1 MKKELLRLFKGYK
14 GAKIVNS
21 FDVEAMHYGILIPSS
36 APKDVI
42 KEAISMYGIDGQLW
56 NQTFHKSWDK
66 VAHAP
71 LLQLLVEQLV
81 HYITT
86 YGFERLGCYSEDTV
100 FIPTEKLE
108 VPDIDVKQISF
119 TVIKC
124 LSDEDI
130 TSKLMDLVTSGIAL
144 SEQTIS
150 DIKVLSDYID
160 KERFDE
166 VANREVRTFLYDKYN
181 IMPKNPDAFLRY
193 LIFKTTNATLKI
205 KNVPS
210 CKALKASNKD
220 VVLSMLNSYGEL
232 SKLAQN
238 FLRDKR
244 LFLALKTPGAK
255 KGSAAAEVNTIINR
269 IRKLAKIY
277 HKPLN
282 AKLLDSLTNPK
293 VNVSKTKL
301 YEALD
306 NATLFRAISILNM
319 LAFRING
326 GEDIVYRV
334 RNGKSYVSKTE
345 HTHVARLEKIYKYV
359 REYIVDHLKTKVNA
373 KYVYIPSNVVY
384 KAPATEKQFIG
395 NVPDGSYIEIP
406 EQDGLVIAVHWKN
419 LPRER
424 VDLDFHLMNKNESF
438 GWCYDWRN
446 NSILFSGDITDA
458 PAPKGATEAY
468 HIKTK
473 GQAYLAT
480 LNWYNHDYYEEKVC
494 PFEFMIAT
502 DKKNKL
508 TERCRNYTV
517 NPNEII
523 SKFNMKITSG
533 DPQITIGLIKENRFY
548 FGSYGL
554 DGKHRITVRN
564 DYTVGAFNYFSS
576 YSDLQVTLNDLLME
590 AGAIV
595 VNTPTVEEM
604 DEVEGVVEVPVDID
618 LSIENIDK
626 TTIIKLL
633 TK

>member
-1 MKKELLRLFKGYK
+1 
-14 GAKIVNS
+14 
-21 FDVEAMHYGILIPSS
+21 
-36 APKDVI
+36 
-42 KEAISMYGIDGQLW
+42 
-56 NQTFHKSWDK
+56 
-66 VAHAP
+66 
-71 LLQLLVEQLV
+71 
-81 HYITT
+81 
-86 YGFERLGCYSEDTV
+86 
-100 FIPTEKLE
+100 
-108 VPDIDVKQISF
+108 
-119 TVIKC
+119 
-124 LSDEDI
+124 
-130 TSKLMDLVTSGIAL
+130 
-144 SEQTIS
+144 
-150 DIKVLSDYID
+150 
-160 KERFDE
+160 
-166 VANREVRTFLYDKYN
+166 
-181 IMPKNPDAFLRY
+181 
-193 LIFKTTNATLKI
+193 
-205 KNVPS
+205 
-210 CKALKASNKD
+210 
-220 VVLSMLNSYGEL
+220 
-232 SKLAQN
+232 
-238 FLRDKR
+238 
-244 LFLALKTPGAK
+244 
-255 KGSAAAEVNTIINR
+255 
-269 IRKLAKIY
+269 
-277 HKPLN
+277 
-282 AKLLDSLTNPK
+282 
-293 VNVSKTKL
+293 
-301 YEALD
+301 
-306 NATLFRAISILNM
+306 
-319 LAFRING
+319 
-326 GEDIVYRV
+326 
-334 RNGKSYVSKTE
+334 
-345 HTHVARLEKIYKYV
+345 
-359 REYIVDHLKTKVNA
+359 
-373 KYVYIPSNVVY
+373 
-384 KAPATEKQFIG
+384 
-395 NVPDGSYIEIP
+395 
-406 EQDGLVIAVHWKN
+406 
-419 LPRER
+419 
-424 VDLDFHLMNKNESF
+424 MNKNESF